1 MRKGES
7 PYHRLRERTLMV
19 LAGIGIVLTTHLM
32 FFYGNTEVVDPV
44 CTGTDSCASVIA
56 QDPGF
61 LGLSSASAG
70 LLFYLLVAALT
81 LVVALD
87 PGGMRRRM
95 KTVRQLLI
103 IGGWAF
109 SIFLTLFQMF
119 GIQGFCMLC
128 FGSFIIVTA
137 MFLVPFVLPGRASSV
152 RVSAEKVFS
161 GVVGGLVAFAILAD
175 YALFQSQKPETDT
188 AQLVD
193 TTQPYNPALCR
204 YDDTVPRFE
213 NLDQLVSM
221 EDPFTGPVAAPVTIL
236 EFIDPNCPACK
247 RQHPIM
253 QQIAA
258 QYPNEVRI
266 VYKLVTLVGGPQF
279 SLDEV
284 MALWLANEQGR
295 FSEMI
300 AGVFDAQNPQGLSV
314 NDLASIA
321 DDVGLDTGE
330 FRRELTSRR
339 LEPRARQIYRVFGG
353 MGLDAV
359 PSVLINGQKV
369 STYDR
374 SFGCLS
380 YLIDQELAQ

>member
-32 FFYGNTEVVDPV
+32 FFYGDTEVVDPV

-81 LVVALD
+81 LVVAMD

-109 SIFLTLFQMF
+109 SIFLTLFQTF

-137 MFLVPFVLPGRASSV
+137 MFLVPFVLPGRAYPV
-152 RVSAEKVFS
+152 QVSAEKVFS
-161 GVVGGLVAFAILAD
+161 GVVGALVAFAILAD
-175 YALFQSQKPETDT
+175 YALFQSQKPDET
-188 AQLVD
+188 QLSEV
-193 TTQPYNPALCR
+193 TQQPYNPALCR
-204 YDDTVPRFE
+204 YDDAVPRFE
-213 NLDQLVSM
+213 NLDQLAGA
-221 EDPFTGPVAAPVTIL
+221 EDPFTGPVSAPVTIL

-258 QYPNEVRI
+258 KYPNEVRI

-314 NDLASIA
+314 NDLVSIA
-321 DDVGLDTGE
+321 DDVGLDTGA
-330 FRRELTSRR
+330 FRRGLTSRR

-359 PSVLINGQKV
+359 PTVLINGQKV

-374 SFGCLS
+374 SFSCLS
-380 YLIDQELAQ
+380 HLIDQELAQ